1 MKAAAVPLQG
11 NPYPGL
17 RPFLEHEEHR
27 FFGREHQVDTMADRL
42 SLTHF
47 LAVVGSSG
55 SGKSS
60 LVNCGLRPALH
71 RGLIPA
77 AGSAWRVAQF
87 RPGHAPIRALAQ
99 ALAAPGVLSDGT
111 PDGPFSASE
120 MVEATLRMSSLGLI
134 DVFEQ
139 ARLAAGTNL
148 LVVADQFE
156 ELFRYQAV
164 AEAGQRGA
172 QRLAETS
179 TAFVN
184 LLLAVAELRP
194 PGLYVVLT
202 MRSDFL
208 GDCAQ
213 FPGLPEAINQG
224 QYLVPRM
231 SRDERR
237 RAIEGPA
244 RMQGAR
250 IDPVLLTRLVND
262 VGDLPDQLSLL
273 QHALNRS
280 WARWQDDSGGRGAIG
295 LAHYEAVGSM
305 EKALDQHADE
315 AFGRL
320 GSEAL
325 QGVAERVFKA
335 LTDRGTDARG
345 VRRPTRLDA
354 LCALTEATEDAVRAV
369 IEVFR
374 APECCFLMPPAGE
387 PLKADTVIDISHES
401 LMRVWQR
408 LRGWADEEA
417 RSAGNLRRLAQ
428 TATLHDEG
436 GADLLRDPE
445 LQMALNWR
453 ALQRPNLAWAA
464 QYGVRLEHAMR
475 FLDASAAA
483 REAERVA
490 RQRVHA
496 RRTALTA
503 AAFVAVAATA
513 AYYIY
518 SERQLQQAL
527 ATAERERSR
536 AEAERARAEEL
547 QQALE
552 QLMARSVSPA
562 AYAAPSPPDP
572 APVPEPVSAS
582 PPPAPP
588 APSVGAAP
596 SNRPLARPSPAPQ
609 PAPALARELTAAELG
624 RIMPAL
630 AADRRAM
637 WAEVLNRAM
646 AEFDIGTA
654 RRQAAFLAQVAQETA
669 QLRYLQEPWGPNAQQ
684 LRYEPPSS
692 LAATLGNVEAGDGER
707 YRGRGLLWITGRAN
721 YQRFG
726 AAVGVDLVAQPELAA
741 TPEVAARTGA
751 WFWQSRGLNEL
762 ADDDDLATITRR
774 INGGL
779 HGFEERSKLYQRAKD
794 VLGG

>member
-1 MKAAAVPLQG
+1 MNDRAAPRAA

-17 RPFLEHEEHR
+17 RPFLEHEEHL

-71 RGLIPA
+71 RGLIAA

-87 RPGHAPIRALAQ
+87 RPGQAPIRALAQ
-99 ALAAPGVLSDGT
+99 ALAAPGVLHDGV
-111 PDGPFSASE
+111 PDGPFSAAE
-120 MVEATLRMSSLGLI
+120 MVEATLRMSSLGLV

-156 ELFRYQAV
+156 ELFRYRAV
-164 AEAGQRGA
+164 AEAGQSGGQQGA
-172 QRLAETS
+172 QRLGEEA

-194 PGLYVVLT
+194 PGVYVVLT

-244 RMQGAR
+244 LMQGAR

-280 WARWQDDSGGRGAIG
+280 WARWQADTSGRGAIG

-305 EKALDQHADE
+305 AQALDQHADE

-320 GSEAL
+320 GSVAL
-325 QGVAERVFKA
+325 QELAERVFKV
-335 LTDRGTDARG
+335 LTDCGTDARG

-354 LCALTEATEDAVRAV
+354 LCALAEAAEDDVRVV

-387 PLKADTVIDISHES
+387 PLNADTVIDISHES
-401 LMRVWQR
+401 LMRVWRR

-453 ALQRPNLAWAA
+453 ARQRPNPSWAA
-464 QYGVRLEHAMR
+464 QYGVRLEHVMG
-475 FLDASAAA
+475 FVDASAAA

-496 RRTALTA
+496 RRTVLTA
-503 AAFVAVAATA
+503 LAFVAVAAVA
-513 AYYIY
+513 GFYIY
-518 SERQLQQAL
+518 SERQLQAAL
-527 ATAERERSR
+527 ATAEY
-536 AEAERARAEEL
+536 ERARAEEL

-552 QLMARSVSPA
+552 QFMARSVPPA
-562 AYAAPSPPDP
+562 AYAAPTSPDTE
-572 APVPEPVSAS
+572 AASGPVSAS
-582 PPPAPP
+582 PAPPPPA
-588 APSVGAAP
+588 AASVGAMP
-596 SNRPLARPSPAPQ
+596 SSRPLARPAPAPQ
-609 PAPALARELTAAELG
+609 PAPALQRTLTAAELG

-630 AADRRAM
+630 AADRRAR

-654 RRQAAFLAQVAQETA
+654 RRQAAFLSQVAQETT

-692 LAATLGNVEAGDGER
+692 LAAALGNVEAGDGER
-707 YRGRGLLWITGRAN
+707 YRGRGLIWITGRAN

-726 AAVGVDLVAQPELAA
+726 AAVGVDLVARPELAA

-762 ADDDDLATITRR
+762 ADAEDIAGITRR
-774 INGGL
+774 ISGGTRDVDL
-779 HGFEERSKLYQRAKD
+779 RQGLYRQALA